1 MGGGGGTPK
10 SNPGLSPTPLAL
22 MEKHQVSLRKQS
34 QRLLG
39 KKQTNNTIQ
48 REIFFPF
55 FEMHSALS
63 AQKSPSVPHAQGPL
77 RAGRSSN
84 CMLTAV
90 WH

>member
-39 KKQTNNTIQ
+39 KKTNKQ
-48 REIFFPF
+48 YDPERDFFSLF
-55 FEMHSALS
+55 
-63 AQKSPSVPHAQGPL
+63 
-77 RAGRSSN
+77 
-84 CMLTAV
+84 
-90 WH
+90 